1 MSIPDLAGRVPRLS
15 RSRLAQTLCALGLL
29 AGLAVAPAA
38 AASVLPPLPGP
49 PPGAGS
55 GLPPAPPPGATLAAG
70 SPGPAATIPARVSGP
85 GLLSGSGVIR
95 GRSLSLTVA
104 CHGSGS
110 AALSAA
116 AIQARPLARDR
127 YRCVKGRGALTFK
140 VPAAAANRVGK
151 LGSTIGTIA
160 LGRTPFSLTLSKH
173 AVRNAFWSD
182 GGLQCNFLGSNQPYL
197 VAPNFVV
204 TPPAVID
211 VRPWVAF
218 YTSGSGWQW
227 LGTAGL
233 NRSTWYQWTATPSG
247 IMQWYT
253 PAGAL
258 NRWTWAPIS
267 VPSGR
272 QMYTVGAFE
281 VEYLY
286 HHPTYTWMFAKSQP
300 NGSGP
305 ATYCSYP

>member
-1 MSIPDLAGRVPRLS
+1 VSIRDLARSYPRLS

-55 GLPPAPPPGATLAAG
+55 GYPAAPPPGVTLAAG
-70 SPGPAATIPARVSGP
+70 PTGPAASIPGRVSGP
-85 GLLSGSGVIR
+85 GLLAGSGTVR
-95 GRSLSLTVA
+95 GRSLSLMVA
-104 CHGSGS
+104 CH
-110 AALSAA
+110 AAGTATLSAP
-116 AIQARPLARDR
+116 AIQSSPLARSR
-127 YRCVKGRGALTFK
+127 YRCVKGRGAVVFK
-140 VPAAAANRVGK
+140 LSASAAGRVRA
-151 LGSTIGTIA
+151 LGTTIGTVT
-160 LGRTPFSLTLSKH
+160 LGRTPFSLTLATH
-173 AVRNAFWSD
+173 GVRSAFWTD
-182 GGLQCNFLGSNQPYL
+182 GGLQCNFLGPNQSYL
-197 VAPNFVV
+197 VAPNFQV

-218 YTSGSGWQW
+218 YTASSGWQW
-227 LGTAGL
+227 LGTGGL
-233 NRSTWYQWTATPSG
+233 NRSSWYQWTSTPTG
-247 IMQWYT
+247 VMQWYT

-267 VPSGR
+267 VPGGR
-272 QMYTVGAFE
+272 HLYSVGVFE

-286 HHPTYTWMFAKSQP
+286 HHPTYAWMFAKSQP

-305 ATYCSYP
+305 TTYCSYP

>member
-1 MSIPDLAGRVPRLS
+1 VSIHNLARSYPRLS

-38 AASVLPPLPGP
+38 TASTLPPLPGP

-55 GLPPAPPPGATLAAG
+55 GYPAAPAAGATPPAGPT
-70 SPGPAATIPARVSGP
+70 GPASSIPGRVSGP
-85 GLLSGSGVIR
+85 GLLSGSGVIH
-95 GRSLSLTVA
+95 GRTLSLMIA
-104 CHGSGS
+104 CRGSGTAS
-110 AALSAA
+110 LSAA
-116 AIQARPLARDR
+116 AIQSRPLARAR
-127 YRCVKGRGALTFK
+127 YRCVKGRAAVVFK
-140 VPAAAANRVGK
+140 LPGAAAGQVGA
-151 LGSTIGTIA
+151 LGSTVGTIT

-173 AVRNAFWSD
+173 PVGSAFWSD
-182 GGLQCNFLGSNQPYL
+182 GGLQCNFLGSNQPFL
-197 VAPNFVV
+197 VAPNFRV
-204 TPPAVID
+204 TPAAVID

-218 YTSGSGWQW
+218 YTAASGWQW

-233 NRSTWYQWTATPSG
+233 NRSTWYQWTATPNG

-267 VPSGR
+267 APSGR
-272 QMYTVGAFE
+272 GLYAVGVFE

-286 HHPTYTWMFAKSQP
+286 HHPTYVWEFARSQP
-300 NGSGP
+300 NGGAAS
-305 ATYCSYP
+305 TYCSYP